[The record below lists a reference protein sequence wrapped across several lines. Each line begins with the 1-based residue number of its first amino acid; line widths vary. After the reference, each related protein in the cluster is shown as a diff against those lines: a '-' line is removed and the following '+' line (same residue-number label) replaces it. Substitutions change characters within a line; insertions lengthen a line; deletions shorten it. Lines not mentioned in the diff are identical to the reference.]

1 MGTAAGAALGLLV
14 LRWVIATSVSTTMP
28 DIGLDVAVSGGT
40 VLVAAV
46 LGVVA
51 VAVGPLFTVRRLRR
65 MDIAGTLRV
74 VE

>member
-1 MGTAAGAALGLLV
+1 
-14 LRWVIATSVSTTMP
+14 VIATSVSTTMP
-28 DIGLDVAVSGGT
+28 DIGMVVAVSGRT
-40 VLVAAV
+40 LLVAAL

-65 MDIAGTLRV
+65 MDIPRTLRV